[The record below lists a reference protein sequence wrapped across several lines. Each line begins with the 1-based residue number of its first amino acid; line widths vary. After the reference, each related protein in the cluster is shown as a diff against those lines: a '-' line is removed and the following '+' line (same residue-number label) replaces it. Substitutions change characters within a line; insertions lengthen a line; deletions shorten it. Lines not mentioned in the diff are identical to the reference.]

1 MRSEKKRSLVLL
13 KSAAQEK
20 QPAPQVISVPAHS
33 ALGNWQLATGNWQLA
48 TGPPYKPYRSTSTV
62 RNEFTLH
69 CHTAALSYR
78 CTVTPL
84 PKTGSHCDN
93 QPTKSRE
100 SFAHDRDQ
108 QTQSKPAYRSA
119 PQPHERIPEPLEEAP
134 QTYGTQ

>member
-33 ALGNWQLATGNWQLA
+33 ATGNWQLA
-48 TGPPYKPYRSTSTV
+48 PLSNRPAIQAVPFRKLA

-69 CHTAALSYR
+69 CHTVH
-78 CTVTPL
+78 TVTPL